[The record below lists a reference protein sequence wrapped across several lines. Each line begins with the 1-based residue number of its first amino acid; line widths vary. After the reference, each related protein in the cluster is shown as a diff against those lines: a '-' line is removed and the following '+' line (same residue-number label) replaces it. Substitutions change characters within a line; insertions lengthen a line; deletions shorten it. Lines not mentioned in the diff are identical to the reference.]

1 CSRATGSISMSIPPS
16 GNKGPNSPLDLKALI
31 RSVPDFPRPG
41 VMFRDITTLLKNPDA
56 LKAVVD
62 GFVTAYH
69 GRPVDKIAAI
79 ESRGFIVGAA
89 LAYRLHAGFGPIRKG
104 GKLPAENFGQDYE
117 LEYGID
123 RLEMHRDALQQ
134 GERVLLVDD
143 LIATGG
149 TAEAALKLVGMA
161 GGSVVGCA
169 FIVDLPDLGGRARL
183 EKLGYPVLALCQFP
197 GH

>member
-1 CSRATGSISMSIPPS
+1 MSIPPG
-16 GNKGPNSPLDLKALI
+16 GNKLDLKSLI
-31 RSVPDFPRPG
+31 RTVPDFPRPG

-56 LKAVVD
+56 LKAVID
-62 GFVTAYH
+62 GFATAYH
-69 GRPVDKIAAI
+69 GRPIDKIAAI

-89 LAYRLHAGFGPIRKG
+89 LAYRMNAGFVPIRKG

-117 LEYGID
+117 LEYGVD
-123 RLEMHRDALQQ
+123 RLEMHRDALQH
-134 GERVLLVDD
+134 GERVLVVDD

-149 TAEAALKLVGMA
+149 TAEAALKLVGIA

-183 EKLGYPVLALCQFP
+183 EKLGYPIFALCQFP

>member
-1 CSRATGSISMSIPPS
+1 MSIPPG
-16 GNKGPNSPLDLKALI
+16 GNKLDLKSLI
-31 RSVPDFPRPG
+31 RTVPDFPRPG

-56 LKAVVD
+56 LKAVID

-69 GRPVDKIAAI
+69 GRPIDKIAAI

-89 LAYRLHAGFGPIRKG
+89 LAYRMNAGFVPIRKG
-104 GKLPAENFGQDYE
+104 GKLPAENFGQDYA
-117 LEYGID
+117 LEYGVD
-123 RLEMHRDALQQ
+123 RLEMHRDALQP
-134 GERVLLVDD
+134 GERVLVVDD

-149 TAEAALKLVGMA
+149 TAEAALKLVGIA

-169 FIVDLPDLGGRARL
+169 FIVDLPDFGGRARI
-183 EKLGYPVLALCQFP
+183 ERMGHPVLALCQFA

>member
-1 CSRATGSISMSIPPS
+1 MSIPPG
-16 GNKGPNSPLDLKALI
+16 GNRLDLRALI
-31 RSVPDFPRPG
+31 RTVPDFPRPG
-41 VMFRDITTLLKNPDA
+41 VMFRDITTLLKHPDA
-56 LKAVVD
+56 LHAVVE

-69 GRPVDKIAAI
+69 GRPIDKIAAI

-89 LAYRLHAGFGPIRKG
+89 LAYRMNAGFVPIRKG

-117 LEYGID
+117 LEYGVD
-123 RLEMHRDALQQ
+123 RLEMHRDALEN

-149 TAEAALKLVGMA
+149 TAEAALRLVNIA

-169 FIVDLPDLGGRARL
+169 FIVDLPDLGGRARI
-183 EKLGYPVLALCQFP
+183 EKMGHPVLALCHFA

>member
-1 CSRATGSISMSIPPS
+1 MDSTAGI
-16 GNKGPNSPLDLKALI
+16 DLKALI
-31 RSVPDFPRPG
+31 RTVPDFPRPG
-41 VMFRDITTLLKNPDA
+41 VMFRDITTLLKHPDA
-56 LKAVVD
+56 LHAVVD
-62 GFVTAYH
+62 GFVAAYH
-69 GRPVDKIAAI
+69 GRPIDKIAAI

-89 LAYRLHAGFGPIRKG
+89 LAYRLRAGFVPIRKG

-117 LEYGID
+117 LEYGVD
-123 RLEMHRDALQQ
+123 RLEVHRDGIQRN
-134 GERVLLVDD
+134 ERVLLVDD

-149 TAEAALKLVGMA
+149 TAEAALKLIGIA

-183 EKLGYPVLALCQFP
+183 ERLGFPVLALCQFA

>member
-1 CSRATGSISMSIPPS
+1 MSIPPS
-16 GNKGPNSPLDLKALI
+16 GNKLDLKALI
-31 RSVPDFPRPG
+31 RTVPDFPRPG

-56 LKAVVD
+56 LKAVID
-62 GFVTAYH
+62 GFASAYH
-69 GRPVDKIAAI
+69 GRPIDKIAAI

-89 LAYRLHAGFGPIRKG
+89 LAYRMHAGFVPIRKG

-117 LEYGID
+117 LEYGVD
-123 RLEMHRDALQQ
+123 RLEMHRDALRN

-149 TAEAALKLVGMA
+149 TAEAALKLVGVA

-169 FIVDLPDLGGRARL
+169 FIVDLIDLGGRVRL
-183 EKLGYPVLALCQFP
+183 EKMGHPVLALCQFS